1 MRMTFIN
8 PEAFGAPRGYA
19 NGVLVEG
26 GRLLFVAGQVAW
38 DGGQRIVSP
47 DFSEQFA
54 QALRNVIAVVA
65 AAGGG
70 PANIAQMRVYVT
82 DKRAYT
88 SSLKQVGAAYRELM
102 GRHYPAMALVEVAAL
117 VEDLAKVEIEAV
129 ACLPA
134 DGPRPPAP
142 ATTEEAT

>member
-8 PEAFGAPRGYA
+8 PEAFGVPRGYN
-19 NGVLVEG
+19 NGVLIDG
-26 GRLLFVAGQVAW
+26 GRLLFIAGQIAW
-38 DGGQRIVSP
+38 DSEQRIVSD

-54 QALRNVIAVVA
+54 QALANVIAVVC
-65 AAGGG
+65 AAGGQ

-82 DKRAYT
+82 DKQAYT
-88 SSLKQVGAAYRELM
+88 SNLKQVGAVYRGLM

-134 DGPRPPAP
+134 AQ
-142 ATTEEAT
+142 ATNPETT

>member
-8 PEAFGAPRGYA
+8 PESFGVPRGYT
-19 NGVLVEG
+19 NGVLVDG
-26 GRLLFVAGQVAW
+26 GRLLFIAGQIAW
-38 DGGQRIVSP
+38 DGEQRIVSD

-54 QALRNVIAVVA
+54 QALANVIAVVR
-65 AAGGG
+65 AAGGE

-82 DKRAYT
+82 DKQAYR
-88 SSLKQVGAAYRELM
+88 SNLKRVGAVYRELM

-129 ACLPA
+129 ACLSADSVSPA
-134 DGPRPPAP
+134 
-142 ATTEEAT
+142 ATATNLETT

>member
-8 PEAFGAPRGYA
+8 PEAFGVPRGYN
-19 NGVLVEG
+19 NGVLIDG
-26 GRLLFVAGQVAW
+26 GRLLFIAGQIAW
-38 DGGQRIVSP
+38 DGQQHIVSD

-54 QALRNVIAVVA
+54 QALANVIAVVR
-65 AAGGG
+65 AAGGQ
-70 PANIAQMRVYVT
+70 PANIVQMRVYVT
-82 DKRAYT
+82 DKQAYT
-88 SSLKQVGAAYRELM
+88 SNLKQVGAVYRELM

-134 DGPRPPAP
+134 ALSSPAAP
-142 ATTEEAT
+142 ATDVETT

>member
-1 MRMTFIN
+1 MTFIN

-26 GRLLFVAGQVAW
+26 GRLLFIAGQIAW
-38 DGGQRIVSP
+38 DGEQRILSQ

-54 QALRNVIAVVA
+54 QALRNVIAVVR
-65 AAGGG
+65 AAGGE

-82 DKRAYT
+82 DKQAYK
-88 SSLKQVGAAYRELM
+88 SNLKQIGAVYRELM
-102 GRHYPAMALVEVAAL
+102 GRHYPAMAL

-134 DGPRPPAP
+134 GGVPS
-142 ATTEEAT
+142 ATTITGETR

>member
-8 PEAFGAPRGYA
+8 PEAFGVPRGYT
-19 NGVLVEG
+19 NGVLIDG
-26 GRLLFVAGQVAW
+26 GRLLFIAGQIAW
-38 DGGQRIVSP
+38 DGEQRIVSD

-54 QALRNVIAVVA
+54 QALGNVIAVVQ
-65 AAGGG
+65 AAGGE
-70 PANIAQMRVYVT
+70 AIHIAQMRVYVT
-82 DKRAYT
+82 DKHAYT
-88 SSLKQVGAAYRELM
+88 SNLKQIGAVYRELM

-134 DGPRPPAP
+134 ETVPPPAT
-142 ATTEEAT
+142 AIRGETT

>member
-8 PEAFGAPRGYA
+8 PEGFGVPRGYN
-19 NGVLVEG
+19 NGVLIDG
-26 GRLLFVAGQVAW
+26 GRLLFIAGQIAW
-38 DGGQRIVSP
+38 DGEQHIVSD

-54 QALRNVIAVVA
+54 QALANVIAVVR
-65 AAGGG
+65 AAGGQ
-70 PANIAQMRVYVT
+70 PANLVQMRVYVT
-82 DKRAYT
+82 DKQAYT
-88 SSLKQVGAAYRELM
+88 SNLKQVGAVYRELM

-134 DGPRPPAP
+134 EPVRPAAP
-142 ATTEEAT
+142 ATQVETT